1 MKILVTGDRGYIGSI
16 LVPIL
21 IKKNYE
27 VLGFDIG
34 YFEDCL
40 LEECENSYKKI
51 IKDIRDVSD
60 LDFKNKNIE
69 AVIHLAGLSNDPL
82 GELSP
87 HLTEDIN
94 YLSTIKIAKIAKING
109 VKRFIYAS
117 TQELIRQS

>member
-1 MKILVTGDRGYIGSI
+1 M
-16 LVPIL
+16 
-21 IKKNYE
+21 
-27 VLGFDIG
+27 
-34 YFEDCL
+34 
-40 LEECENSYKKI
+40 EECENSYKKI

-117 TQELIRQS
+117 TQSLYQSDTNTELEEIQVLKSNYCLCQN